1 MVNPRDLLLPGIF
14 GIAVAL
20 VVLAWIVLRRKN
32 RWSRHDDRK
41 LTLVVAVF
49 VVMGFL
55 AYWIDSGQARTTL
68 FEVLAEG
75 SEGVTPGVDA
85 APLREFDVL
94 IEHPGVEH
102 TLNVNPTFGPG
113 LGVREAEYPVE
124 VGFQLATP
132 TGQLLVDEQAVP
144 FAVDCSGRGRCGWD
158 SESRTFVPTST
169 GPHRLTLV
177 IITVDVPYVKVRIE
191 DPGKT
196 AGRRAPGY

>member
-1 MVNPRDLLLPGIF
+1 VVTLRDLLFPGIF

-32 RWSRHDDRK
+32 WWSRHDDRK
-41 LTLVVAVF
+41 LTLLVALF
-49 VVMGFL
+49 VAMGCV
-55 AYWIDSGQARTTL
+55 ASWIDTGQARVTL
-68 FEVLAEG
+68 FEVLADG
-75 SEGVTPGVDA
+75 SEGVTPGVD

-102 TLNVNPTFGPG
+102 ILNIDPTFGPG
-113 LGVREAEYPVE
+113 LGVREAQYPVE

-169 GPHRLTLV
+169 GPHRLTV
-177 IITVDVPYVKVRIE
+177 VVITVDVPYVKVRVE
-191 DPGKT
+191 DPEKT
-196 AGRRAPGY
+196 DGRRAPGY

>member
-1 MVNPRDLLLPGIF
+1 MNLRDLPFPGIF
-14 GIAVAL
+14 GIAVVL
-20 VVLAWIVLRRKN
+20 VVLAWIFLRRRN
-32 RWSRHDDRK
+32 WWSRRDDRK

-49 VVMGFL
+49 VVMGFG

-75 SEGVTPGVDA
+75 SEGATPGVDA

-113 LGVREAEYPVE
+113 LGIRGAEYPVE
-124 VGFQLATP
+124 VGFQLAAP
-132 TGQLLVDEQAVP
+132 TGQLLVDEQVVL
-144 FAVDCSGRGRCGWD
+144 FDVDCSGRGRCGWD
-158 SESRTFVPTST
+158 SWSRTFVPAST
-169 GPHRLTLV
+169 GPHRLTVV

-191 DPGKT
+191 DPEKT
-196 AGRRAPGY
+196 DGRRAPGY